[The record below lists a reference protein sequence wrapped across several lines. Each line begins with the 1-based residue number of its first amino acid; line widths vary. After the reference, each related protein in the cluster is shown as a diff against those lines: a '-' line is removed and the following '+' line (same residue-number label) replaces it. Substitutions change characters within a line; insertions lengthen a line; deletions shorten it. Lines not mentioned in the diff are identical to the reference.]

1 MNINLSDF
9 GTYVAV
15 FNAGI
20 LSFLSPCLLPL
31 IPAYIS
37 VISGLSLDELSST
50 RKFLSGKPLLKIVFF
65 ILGFSLIFVL
75 LGASASFL
83 GSLLQKYRLLLSQI
97 AGIFILILGLHLTGL
112 IKLNF
117 LEKSSRKKLET
128 PTRLLT
134 SFFLG
139 GAFALGWSPC
149 VGPILGSVLLYAA
162 AEKTVAQGMILLAIY
177 SLGLAIPFFFSALF
191 FQFFLSFFKKFKGL
205 LRAVKIVSGLLLLL
219 FGFLLLTNKLS
230 FLSGYFLKILPSVP
244 Q

>member
-1 MNINLSDF
+1 MNINF
-9 GTYVAV
+9 GEVATYIAV
-15 FNAGI
+15 FNAGF

-37 VISGLSLDELSST
+37 VISGLSLEELSSAK
-50 RKFLSGKPLLKIVFF
+50 KFLSGKPLLKIVFF

-83 GSLLQKYRLLLSQI
+83 GSLLQKYRLTLAQV
-97 AGIFILILGLHLTGL
+97 AGVFIIVLGLHLIGL
-112 IKLNF
+112 VKLSF
-117 LEKSSRKKLET
+117 LEKSSRKKMET
-128 PTRLLT
+128 PSKLLT

-162 AEKTVAQGMILLAIY
+162 AEKTVAQGVMLLAIY
-177 SLGLAIPFFFSALF
+177 SLGLAIPFFLSALF
-191 FQFFLSFFKKFKGL
+191 AQFFLSFFKKFKGFL
-205 LRAVKIVSGLLLLL
+205 KAVKIVSGLLLLL
-219 FGFLLLTNKLS
+219 FGLLLLTNKLS
-230 FLSGYFLKILPSVP
+230 FLSNYFLKIFPSIT